1 MRLLVYN
8 EAKEIDM
15 SPNQESG
22 SPVED
27 CVFCRIAG
35 GRLPSIRIYEDQD
48 FLAFMDISPQTEGHF
63 LLVTREH
70 YPTLDEMPDK
80 LLARALPLAKKLA
93 RAARDGLSAPGIN
106 LLQNNGEVAGQAVP
120 HWHLHIIPR
129 RRPGEL
135 PLSPGKAADMNQL
148 PFTAEKIR
156 LNLKGL

>member
-1 MRLLVYN
+1 MT
-8 EAKEIDM
+8 M
-15 SPNQESG
+15 SPESE
-22 SPVED
+22 SPAED

-35 GRLPSIRIYEDQD
+35 GRLPSIRIYEDSD
-48 FLAFMDISPQTEGHF
+48 FLAFMDISPLTEGHF

-70 YPTLDEMPDK
+70 YPTLDEMPDQ

-93 RAARDGLSAPGIN
+93 RAAKSGLSVPGVN
-106 LLQNNGEVAGQAVP
+106 LLQNNGQEAGQAVP

-135 PLSPGKAADMNQL
+135 PLRPGAPADMNQL

-156 LNLKGL
+156 LNLK